1 MIESKNIVEQEK
13 IKNQIK
19 LADKN
24 KGKIFMDN
32 QMTQLMVEV
41 ACKDEDRFKVPYKSM
56 EMPNKKP
63 YLDKNN
69 MSI

>member
-1 MIESKNIVEQEK
+1 
-13 IKNQIK
+13 
-19 LADKN
+19 
-24 KGKIFMDN
+24 MDN

>member
-1 MIESKNIVEQEK
+1 
-13 IKNQIK
+13 
-19 LADKN
+19 
-24 KGKIFMDN
+24 
-32 QMTQLMVEV
+32 MVEV

-69 MSI
+69 MILILFTYVCVSV